1 MLYFIFIQNLSKMHE
16 IKIYGYISNVA
27 EQSEKEVSLLDL
39 QQQLKQA
46 NGKPVV
52 CRINS
57 HGGDAEEGFAM
68 YYELRRYAKENKVKV
83 KTFAE
88 SRLGSIATVVFLA
101 GDERELT
108 TDLQPFVHKAYFDT
122 DEDISDKQKAELEV
136 LNKRIATHYASHTE
150 LTFEEAY
157 SLMDAD
163 TFIDTEM
170 ALSMRFCTS
179 IEQVLRPVAL
189 KRFINPQL
197 KSNNKMSKP
206 SKIVL
211 ASRAFMKALSA
222 QAKVVFTADRKEL
235 DFYEL
240 TEDEAIET
248 GANATLD
255 GEPATGKH
263 TMDDGR
269 IFTFENGVLVEIEDP
284 KEEEMSEEMVA
295 LKSENE
301 ELKSTLEAVLASA
314 QELRAE
320 NKAQAVI
327 IANAKNT
334 TSKPAPNADK
344 PNGKEVPNAKT
355 SEASKASLNFNKFKT
370 K

>member
-1 MLYFIFIQNLSKMHE
+1 MHE

-27 EQSEKEVSLLDL
+27 EQSEKEVSLLDV
-39 QQQLKQA
+39 QQQLKEA
-46 NGKPVV
+46 NGKPVI

-57 HGGDAEEGFAM
+57 HGGDAEEGFAI

-88 SRLGSIATVVFLA
+88 SRLGSIATIIFLA

-108 TDLQPFVHKAYFDT
+108 TDLQPFVHKAFFDT
-122 DEDISDKQKAELEV
+122 DEEISDKQKAELEV

-150 LTFEEAY
+150 LTYDEAY

-197 KSNNKMSKP
+197 KSNMKNKNQKMN
-206 SKIVL
+206 IL
-211 ASRAFMKALSA
+211 ARTASFLKSLVAEN
-222 QAKVVFTADRKEL
+222 KVVYTADDKEL
-235 DFYEL
+235 DFTNLEEDEIIEVGAYAEVDGSPASGEYVMTDGKHYIFDDAGIL
-240 TEDEAIET
+240 TEIKDPE
-248 GANATLD
+248 
-255 GEPATGKH
+255 
-263 TMDDGR
+263 DD
-269 IFTFENGVLVEIEDP
+269 TA
-284 KEEEMSEEMVA
+284 SEEMVA
-295 LKSENE
+295 LKAENE
-301 ELKSTLEAVLASA
+301 ELKASLESVLASA
-314 QELRAE
+314 ETLKAE

-327 IANAKNT
+327 IANAKQT

-344 PNGKEVPNAKT
+344 ANTKEVASAKT